1 MIVYIHDTVREMK
14 NLLGNRN
21 IFRIGLL
28 LEKGL
33 LFQNLPV
40 ISYIDSWCNH
50 NFSRE
55 DSKCIHVTEK
65 NLLTKPVFLPE
76 ISNF

>member
-1 MIVYIHDTVREMK
+1 MIVYIRDTVREMK

-28 LEKGL
+28 LEKGS

-40 ISYIDSWCNH
+40 ISYIAGWSNH
-50 NFSRE
+50 NFSP
-55 DSKCIHVTEK
+55 KKT
-65 NLLTKPVFLPE
+65 
-76 ISNF
+76 